1 MPTYASPPAQIEW
14 ERTVSEHVTSDVIWQ
29 LDAYRAALFLMF
41 CVQEDCLAVQANTDV
56 KDQLTRASGAVSADV
71 GEGYSRSTHS
81 DRVRFY
87 GYALG
92 SAREC
97 STWYMGLRGQLD
109 ASILND
115 RLALIARCR
124 SLILGLMN
132 SARTNA
138 LSRKKRAFEP

>member
-1 MPTYASPPAQIEW
+1 MTTYASSPAQIEW
-14 ERTVSEHVTSDVIWQ
+14 ERTVSEHITSDIIWH
-29 LDAYRAALFLMF
+29 LDAYRAALFLMY
-41 CVQEDCLAVQANTDV
+41 CVQDDCNAVQASLEI

-71 GEGYSRSTHS
+71 GEGYSRSTHT

-92 SAREC
+92 SVREC
-97 STWYMGLRGQLD
+97 STWYLGLSGQLD
-109 ASILND
+109 ARILND

-138 LSRKKRAFEP
+138 LTRKKRAFEP